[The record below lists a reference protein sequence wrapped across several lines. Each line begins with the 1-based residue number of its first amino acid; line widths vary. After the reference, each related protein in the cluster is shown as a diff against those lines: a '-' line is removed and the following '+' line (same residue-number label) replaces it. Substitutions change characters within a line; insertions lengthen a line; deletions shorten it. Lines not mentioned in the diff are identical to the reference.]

1 MHGLLEKVKV
11 EREALGLVNGV
22 FGSPELAGISL
33 AAIETWVAA
42 DPQRRQPM
50 VDRLV
55 AVSRLT
61 MSLWERSG
69 GRLDE
74 TYDSVQTDTV
84 AALANSR
91 RPSPNKPLQRPRRRA
106 SRPLIGR
113 LSYYPQ
119 SFLFEP
125 APASAF
131 SARRTTSFRPRLE
144 PRILIADAWR
154 LKTSLSRC

>member
-84 AALANSR
+84 AALAELEMAIAEQTAAADR
-91 RPSPNKPLQRPRRRA
+91 DAGHR
-106 SRPLIGR
+106 GR
-113 LSYYPQ
+113 
-119 SFLFEP
+119 
-125 APASAF
+125 
-131 SARRTTSFRPRLE
+131 
-144 PRILIADAWR
+144 
-154 LKTSLSRC
+154 

>member
-74 TYDSVQTDTV
+74 TCDSVQTDTV

-91 RPSPNKPLQRPRRRA
+91 RPSPNKPLQRTATP
-106 SRPLIGR
+106 G
-113 LSYYPQ
+113 
-119 SFLFEP
+119 
-125 APASAF
+125 
-131 SARRTTSFRPRLE
+131 
-144 PRILIADAWR
+144 IAAADR
-154 LKTSLSRC
+154 SP